1 MAGVDLA
8 KRNLVLLLDRIGL
21 RMKKDLIFDGKVD
34 VDFTLAV
41 YTKTGK
47 YFIGR
52 DLIDNCSELIGDVYY
67 WRAKLKK
74 EPGYLLGRI
83 LGRFQHKQ
91 AIRTLNKNKI
101 ESIGR
106 ISRRPILHMDPLT
119 ILNSRLSPHDIVICH
134 DVGPLTHPELFA
146 PGVFELYDAIYKHM
160 AKIGPHVAFVSHAS
174 RNMFNKIL
182 NSPALASSAVIYPPV
197 RQIKTNDHNVEVG
210 NIKTPFFLTVG
221 AVGSRKNQLSSIK
234 AFQLSK
240 LHERGFS
247 YVICGGKES
256 GYEEVEEAA
265 GSTPGVILL
274 PYVSEGTLNWLYKS
288 AVAFVLMSK
297 LEGFGIPVA
306 EAIAHGLIP
315 LVSRDSV
322 LHEVSGDGAVL
333 ADENDVQDIAHSMRM
348 MVTMSDEERAL
359 RRKSLGN
366 SIQRF
371 KLETFTQE
379 WTSFIKA
386 ALNR

>member
-1 MAGVDLA
+1 
-8 KRNLVLLLDRIGL
+8 
-21 RMKKDLIFDGKVD
+21 MKKDLIFDGKVD
-34 VDFTLAV
+34 VDFTLAAF
-41 YTKTGK
+41 TKTGK

-106 ISRRPILHMDPLT
+106 ISRRPILHIDPLT

-240 LHERGFS
+240 LHERGLS

-265 GSTPGVILL
+265 GSTPGIILL

-348 MVTMSDEERAL
+348 IVTMSDEERAL